1 MWIDTHTHF
10 DAPDFN
16 DSRTQD
22 WARAQALG
30 VAAQVIPA
38 VAPFNFATVREV
50 AQAHAGS
57 FYALGIHPMYV
68 MGVVAQMSR
77 EQAMATLRA
86 AIESS
91 LSDERFVAIGEI
103 GLDGFVPDLDW
114 DTQVWFLR
122 EQLKLAREFD
132 LPVLLHVRRAVDP
145 VGKYVREFGI
155 QKGIA
160 HAFNGSDVQADVF
173 VNMGLHLG
181 FGGTLTYERSRQI
194 RRLAARVPLSSV
206 VIETD
211 APDIPPAWLAEG
223 EANHSFEL
231 PRMAQVLAEVRG
243 MSEVDLAQAL
253 WRNSLNAL
261 PRMRAVLGAAL
272 GAVFPEQSAVE
283 A

>member
-1 MWIDTHTHF
+1 MWIETHTHF
-10 DAPDFN
+10 DAPEFEV
-16 DSRTQD
+16 SRSRD
-22 WARAQALG
+22 WLRARERG
-30 VAAQVIPA
+30 VVAQVIPA

-50 AQAHAGS
+50 AHAHEGS

-68 MGVVAQMSR
+68 MTVVR
-77 EQAMATLRA
+77 EMPRETAIAALRA
-86 AIESS
+86 AIESA
-91 LSDERFVAIGEI
+91 LPDERFVALGEI
-103 GLDGFVPDLDW
+103 GLDGFVADLDW

-194 RRLAARVPLSSV
+194 RRLAARVPLGSV

-272 GAVFPEQSAVE
+272 GAAFPEQSAVE